1 MTLIT
6 HELARQLKPT
16 GDVEQNS
23 RFMVI
28 VPREGFDYYPVL
40 VHCDYKN
47 ITRATHT
54 LVKHIVEN
62 GASPIVV
69 ITYGNQAN
77 IGVEVASYLQAN
89 ELVGCFNSI
98 ISINN
103 ERFGFLQGYATYW
116 NNLPFQLEEKLAS
129 VTFLGKYTDVGNG
142 FAEYLGSVLNKPTI
156 STHLI
161 GSEQDYLT
169 IYEFLGILSEE
180 FPGYNFRTALEKLPQ
195 NFTRPKDASRCVCC
209 HKKGDNLSYFA
220 SINGKLCPTCRRRM
234 QERKGGVCIVNWY
247 RLGSE
252 LKIERINSR
261 TANNLNAWQKEPVCL
276 ECGSK
281 LTAKEHHEYHC
292 DVCGA
297 TAWFKNQHYYRIV
310 TTYGQAKV
318 DGNGKKVDVVLG
330 RSVHKISDDGKAL
343 VGSWAL
349 RNSPELIECSSCGKP
364 CVDFVTHY
372 EQHTNTYVQV
382 CKDCSKLHPYCV

>member
-1 MTLIT
+1 MTLTT
-6 HELARQLKPT
+6 HELARQLKPI

-28 VPREGFDYYPVL
+28 VPCEGFDYYPVL

-142 FAEYLGSVLNKPTI
+142 LAEYLGSVLNKPTI
-156 STHLI
+156 STHFV

-169 IYEFLGILSEE
+169 VYEFLGILSEE
-180 FPGYNFRTALEKLPQ
+180 FPGYFFRAALE
-195 NFTRPKDASRCVCC
+195 
-209 HKKGDNLSYFA
+209 
-220 SINGKLCPTCRRRM
+220 
-234 QERKGGVCIVNWY
+234 
-247 RLGSE
+247 
-252 LKIERINSR
+252 
-261 TANNLNAWQKEPVCL
+261 
-276 ECGSK
+276 
-281 LTAKEHHEYHC
+281 
-292 DVCGA
+292 
-297 TAWFKNQHYYRIV
+297 
-310 TTYGQAKV
+310 
-318 DGNGKKVDVVLG
+318 
-330 RSVHKISDDGKAL
+330 
-343 VGSWAL
+343 
-349 RNSPELIECSSCGKP
+349 
-364 CVDFVTHY
+364 
-372 EQHTNTYVQV
+372 
-382 CKDCSKLHPYCV
+382 